1 MKVLFINTPDMK
13 LNQNEN
19 IMISRTI
26 SIGTSLPMSD
36 IVSAVGVSITKTA
49 ASGTPEGCWVLVPF
63 EEGEQPVII
72 AFLMNGRYYQASL
85 FNVVNPPE
93 SLKVTRIFRPTEPR
107 KK

>member
-1 MKVLFINTPDMK
+1 MK

-26 SIGTSLPMSD
+26 EIGQSLPMAE

-49 ASGTPEGCWVLVPF
+49 ATGTPEGVWVLVPF
-63 EEGEQPVII
+63 EAGENPVII
-72 AFLMNGRYYQASL
+72 AYLMGGKYFQASL
-85 FNVVNPPE
+85 FQVVNPPSE
-93 SLKVTRIFRPTEPR
+93 LPVTRIFRPTEPR